1 MTVRDIKELVADYP
15 DDMPVRFLTFK
26 GTEGWEPATEIDVED
41 VSLSQSTS
49 ISNGTTFQILD
60 ILVN

>member
-1 MTVRDIKELVADYP
+1 MTVRDIKGLVADLP

-26 GTEGWEPATEIDVED
+26 GTEGWEPATEVEIED
-41 VSLSQSTS
+41 VSLSQRTS